1 MVVKYNE
8 IQGTDIGG
16 GITRRILAHEGGMMI
31 VEATFQKGAVGTAHR
46 HPHQQVSYILSGKFR
61 YTMDG
66 ESYILEKGDTYYVP
80 PEVLHGAEALEDSVI
95 LDVFTPQR
103 EDFLS

>member
-46 HPHQQVSYILSGKFR
+46 HPHEQVSYILSGKFR